1 MTAADRPLPADAL
14 HLLTTDP
21 GPWLSCDDCFRLVDR
36 YVEALLAGGSEPTGG
51 TELTGGTEPVAAE
64 LAAMPAHLSGCSA
77 CAEEATTLL
86 LLAATDRGVDP
97 AEALHRLSAV

>member
-1 MTAADRPLPADAL
+1 MTAADRSLPTDAL

-36 YVEALLAGGSEPTGG
+36 YVEALLSVSGGAEPTS
-51 TELTGGTEPVAAE
+51 E

-77 CAEEATTLL
+77 CAEEAATLL
-86 LLAATDRGVDP
+86 LLAATDEGVDP
-97 AEALHRLSAV
+97 AQALHRLTAM

>member
-1 MTAADRPLPADAL
+1 MTSADRPLTHDAL
-14 HLLTTDP
+14 RALTTDP

-36 YVEALLAGGSEPTGG
+36 YVEVVLA
-51 TELTGGTEPVAAE
+51 AARPGEE

-86 LLAATDRGVDP
+86 LLAAADAGIDP
-97 AEALHRLSAV
+97 ASALERLARG

>member
-1 MTAADRPLPADAL
+1 MTAADGSLPPDAL
-14 HLLTTDP
+14 RLLTTDP

-36 YVEALLAGGSEPTGG
+36 YVDGLLLGDAPPSD
-51 TELTGGTEPVAAE
+51 AA

-86 LLAATDRGVDP
+86 LLAAADAGLDP
-97 AEALHRLSAV
+97 APALRRMLPA

>member
-1 MTAADRPLPADAL
+1 MTAAERPLPGDAL
-14 HLLTTDP
+14 RRLTTDP

-36 YVEALLAGGSEPTGG
+36 YVEAV
-51 TELTGGTEPVAAE
+51 LTGATEPADVE

-86 LLAATDRGVDP
+86 LLAAADEGVDP
-97 AEALHRLSAV
+97 AEGLRRLTAP

>member
-1 MTAADRPLPADAL
+1 MMAPDRPSPTEAVRR
-14 HLLTTDP
+14 LTTDP

-36 YVEALLAGGSEPTGG
+36 YVEGV
-51 TELTGGTEPVAAE
+51 LTARAFADDE

-86 LLAATDRGVDP
+86 LLAATDAGVDP
-97 AEALHRLSAV
+97 GPALGRLSAG

>member
-14 HLLTTDP
+14 QLLTTDP
-21 GPWLSCDDCFRLVDR
+21 GAWLSCDDCFRLVDR
-36 YVEALLAGGSEPTGG
+36 YVDALLADSTGAPD
-51 TELTGGTEPVAAE
+51 TE

-86 LLAATDRGVDP
+86 LLAATDEGLDP
-97 AEALHRLSAV
+97 ADALHRLTAP

>member
-1 MTAADRPLPADAL
+1 MTAADRPLSTDAL

-36 YVEALLAGGSEPTGG
+36 YVEAVLAD
-51 TELTGGTEPVAAE
+51 GTEPPDDE

-77 CAEEATTLL
+77 CAEEAPALV
-86 LLAATDRGVDP
+86 DRGQGHP
-97 AEALHRLSAV
+97 SACHFAEARTVVPVDAE

>member
-1 MTAADRPLPADAL
+1 MTADRPLTADAL
-14 HLLTTDP
+14 HTLSTDP

-36 YVEALLAGGSEPTGG
+36 YVEALLAGDTGRV
-51 TELTGGTEPVAAE
+51 PRSVPAE
-64 LAAMPAHLSGCSA
+64 AGLAAMPAHLSGCSA

-97 AEALHRLSAV
+97 AEALRRLGAG